1 MAANVRFA
9 FAPAL
14 AIEGLLDYSKSE
26 HVKIFRGA
34 IKPVSETPFD
44 CEADGL
50 HRFLKDV
57 HDRADEMGWTREF
70 CESVQKRTKTRMKMF
85 VRT

>member
-1 MAANVRFA
+1 MRIVKSHASSALRTRREDFTKMAAAVRFA

-14 AIEGLLDYSKSE
+14 AIEGLLDYTKSE

-34 IKPVSETPFD
+34 IKPISETSFD

-50 HRFLKDV
+50 HQFLKDV
-57 HDRADEMGWTREF
+57 HDRADEMG
-70 CESVQKRTKTRMKMF
+70 
-85 VRT
+85 